1 MVGML
6 IGIDASRAVK
16 RFKTGT
22 EYYSQEI
29 IKALAQLDEQ
39 NEYILYAPTEPQGS
53 LANLPKNFRWKI
65 MPFPRL
71 WSQVRL
77 SAELVRGKPTP
88 DVIFEPAHTIPIV
101 HHRKM
106 VVTIHDLGFVHF
118 GELYTPLERL
128 YHNFSLNYSAK
139 HAAKIITPSNYTKR
153 DLIRHLPIDPRKISV
168 IYHGFDKEK
177 FRPAT
182 EKEREMALPHGIT
195 PPYIFFVGRLE
206 LKKNVDGMIE
216 AYRLLREE
224 KSVAHK
230 LVLAGRPGWGYEK
243 IKEKINALPDEVRK
257 DVIEL
262 GYVGERDYPILLKRA
277 DILFF
282 PSWFEGFGLPVLE
295 AMAAGV
301 PVVASS
307 QTSLPEI
314 AGNGAILAK
323 PSKPLEMAAALSK
336 LLHKSD
342 FRKSQILKGRVRANS
357 FSWRRAAKETLA
369 VLEEVGRS

>member
-1 MVGML
+1 ML

-16 RFKTGT
+16 AQKTGT
-22 EYYSQEI
+22 EYYAQEI
-29 IKALAQLDEQ
+29 IKALGELDEANQ
-39 NEYILYAPTEPQGS
+39 YILYTPKEPS
-53 LANLPKNFRWKI
+53 AELVKLPKNFRFRV

-71 WSQVRL
+71 WSQIRL
-77 SAELVRGKPTP
+77 SVELVRGLPKP
-88 DVIFEPAHTIPIV
+88 DVVFEPAHTIPLV
-101 HHRKM
+101 HHKKM

-118 GELYTPLERL
+118 PELYTPFERL
-128 YHNFSLNYSAK
+128 YHNFSLNYSAR
-139 HAAKIITPSNYTKR
+139 HAAKVIVPSNYTKR
-153 DLIRHLPIDPRKISV
+153 DLIRHLPIDPKKISV
-168 IYHGFDKEK
+168 VYHGFDKER

-182 EKEREMALPHGIT
+182 EKEKAMVLPHAVA
-195 PPYIFFVGRLE
+195 PPYIFFVGRIE

-224 KSVAHK
+224 KSIKHK
-230 LVLAGRPGWGYEK
+230 LVLAGKPGWGYEK
-243 IKEKINALPDEVRK
+243 IKEKITALPEEIRS

-262 GYVGERDYPILLKRA
+262 GYVSDRDYPILLKRA

-314 AGNGAILAK
+314 AGSGAMLVK

-336 LLHKSD
+336 LIHKSD
-342 FRKSQILKGRVRANS
+342 FRKSMILKGRVRANS
-357 FSWRRAAKETLA
+357 FTWRRAAKETLA
-369 VLEEVGRS
+369 VLEEVAKV

>member
-1 MVGML
+1 ML

-16 RFKTGT
+16 REKTGT
-22 EYYSQEI
+22 ENYSQEI
-29 IKALAQLDEQ
+29 IKALAQIDEK
-39 NEYILYAPTEPQGS
+39 NRYVLYSPREPEGD
-53 LANLPKNFRWKI
+53 LARLPGNFRFKVI
-65 MPFPRL
+65 PFPRL

-77 SAELVRGKPTP
+77 SVELIRGQPKP
-88 DVIFEPAHTIPIV
+88 DVIFEPAHTIPVV

-118 GELYTPLERL
+118 PELYTPLERL
-128 YHNFSLNYSAK
+128 YHNFSLKYSAT

-153 DLIRHLPIDPRKISV
+153 DLIRFLPIDPRKIMV
-168 IYHGFDKEK
+168 IYHGYDKEK

-182 EKEREMALPHGIT
+182 EKEREMVLPRGIE
-195 PPYIFFVGRLE
+195 PPYIFFVGRIE

-224 KSVAHK
+224 MTIRHK
-230 LVLAGRPGWGYEK
+230 LVLAGKPGWGYDK
-243 IKEKINALPDEVRK
+243 IKEKINSLPEEIRK
-257 DVIEL
+257 DVVEL
-262 GYVGERDYPILLKRA
+262 GYVSDREYPILLKRA

-282 PSWFEGFGLPVLE
+282 PSWFEGFGMPVIE

-314 AGNGAILAK
+314 AGTGALVVK

-336 LLHKSD
+336 LIHKQS
-342 FRKSQILKGRVRANS
+342 FRKSMILRGRVRAHS
-357 FSWRRAAKETLA
+357 FSWRRAAQETLRL
-369 VLEEVGRS
+369 LEEVGRS

>member
-1 MVGML
+1 ML

-16 RFKTGT
+16 REKTGT

-29 IKALAQLDEQ
+29 IRALAAIDETNQ
-39 NEYILYAPTEPQGS
+39 YLLYSAREPEGD
-53 LANLPKNFRWKI
+53 LAKLPKKFRFKI

-71 WSQVRL
+71 WSQIRL
-77 SAELVRGKPTP
+77 SLELVRGKPKP
-88 DVIFEPAHTIPIV
+88 DVVFEPAHTIPLV
-101 HHRKM
+101 HHKKM

-118 GELYTPLERL
+118 PELYTPLERL
-128 YHNFSLNYSAK
+128 YHTFSLNYSAK
-139 HAAKIITPSNYTKR
+139 HASHIIVPSNYTKR
-153 DLIRHLPIDPRKISV
+153 DLIRYLPIDPRKISV

-182 EKEREMALPHGIT
+182 EKEKEMVLPHGIE
-195 PPYIFFVGRLE
+195 PPYIFFVGRVE
-206 LKKNVDGMIE
+206 LKKNVDGIIE

-224 KSVAHK
+224 KSVKHK
-230 LVLAGRPGWGYEK
+230 LVLAGRPGWGYEQ
-243 IKEKINALPDEVRK
+243 IKEKINSLSEEIRN

-262 GYVGERDYPILLKRA
+262 GYVSDRNYPLLLKRA
-277 DILFF
+277 DALFF

-307 QTSLPEI
+307 QTALPEI
-314 AGNGAILAK
+314 AGNGAILVK

-336 LLHKSD
+336 LIHKTD
-342 FRKSQILKGRVRANS
+342 FRKSMILKGRVRANS
-357 FSWRRAAKETLA
+357 FSWRRAARETLA

>member
-1 MVGML
+1 ML
-6 IGIDASRAVK
+6 IGIDASRATK
-16 RFKTGT
+16 LQKTGT

-29 IKALAQLDEQ
+29 IKALAELDDVNQ
-39 NEYILYAPTEPQGS
+39 YILYAPKEPS
-53 LANLPKNFRWKI
+53 SELAKLPKNFRFKV

-71 WSQVRL
+71 WSQIRL
-77 SAELVRGKPTP
+77 SVELVRGLPKS
-88 DVIFEPAHTIPIV
+88 DVVFEPAHTIPLV
-101 HHRKM
+101 HHKKM

-118 GELYTPLERL
+118 PELYTPFERL

-139 HAAKIITPSNYTKR
+139 HAAKVIVPSNYTKR
-153 DLIRHLPIDPRKISV
+153 DLIRHLPIDPKKIAV
-168 IYHGFDKEK
+168 VYHGFDKER

-182 EKEREMALPHGIT
+182 EKEKEMVLPHGIE
-195 PPYIFFVGRLE
+195 PPYIFFVGRIE
-206 LKKNVDGMIE
+206 LKKNIDGMIE

-224 KSVAHK
+224 KSIKHK
-230 LVLAGRPGWGYEK
+230 LVLAGKPGWGYEQ
-243 IKEKINALPDEVRK
+243 IKEKINALPQEIRS

-262 GYVGERDYPILLKRA
+262 GYVSDRDYPILLKRA
-277 DILFF
+277 EMLFF

-314 AGNGAILAK
+314 GASGAMLVK

-336 LLHKSD
+336 LIHKSD
-342 FRKSQILKGRVRANS
+342 FRKSMILKGRVRANS
-357 FSWRRAAKETLA
+357 FTWRRAAKETLA
-369 VLEEVGRS
+369 VLEEVANSKS